1 MWRGILLATLALL
14 LSAAAVSASPTLLR
28 VTDQYGRT
36 VSNQVKVAVL
46 GGDARLYNATHWLID
61 TEASA
66 PVRVE
71 LYNVTVWQ
79 GILET
84 GKSYVVKAS
93 VVEMLVETPDPG
105 LVVEVELAGSGKR
118 WRLVG
123 EREYRL
129 YPLPVGTYIIKA
141 HGAVDVEKTIYFT
154 GGRIKISPEIGYRP
168 ALPVLAMASLP
179 AIGYAGYRAA
189 KKRSPRREHR
199 APAKEDSALA
209 AKPASRR
216 AGRNKKDRTLAD
228 ILASLPE

>member
-1 MWRGILLATLALL
+1 MWRGILLASLALL

-46 GGDARLYNATHWLID
+46 GGEARLYNATHWLID

-79 GILET
+79 GILEA
-84 GKSYVVKAS
+84 GRSYVVKAS

-118 WRLVG
+118 WMLVG
-123 EREYRL
+123 
-129 YPLPVGTYIIKA
+129 
-141 HGAVDVEKTIYFT
+141 
-154 GGRIKISPEIGYRP
+154 
-168 ALPVLAMASLP
+168 
-179 AIGYAGYRAA
+179 
-189 KKRSPRREHR
+189 
-199 APAKEDSALA
+199 
-209 AKPASRR
+209 
-216 AGRNKKDRTLAD
+216 
-228 ILASLPE
+228 